1 MRIETDKMVTLV
13 LRLLDEDSSFLRDR
27 VQYADPES
35 PLENLIVTLLPM
47 IAEEVILAAEPKEID
62 EYEDFDAEVEWI
74 EPGHGA
80 VELPPDFLRFRCFRM
95 SDWSRK
101 VTEPLSAEGENY
113 MLYARNYS
121 GRFRGRKRS
130 PAVVITA
137 AEKGARL
144 EFFGSLDPG
153 AYPVETGYIPM
164 PQEDEPGM
172 IRIPRALILRVAE
185 AIAERIKKIRS

>member
-1 MRIETDKMVTLV
+1 MRIETDRMTGLV
-13 LRLLDEDSSFLRDR
+13 LKLLDEDSSFLRDR

-47 IAEEVILAAEPKEID
+47 VAEEVILAAESKDID

-74 EPGHGA
+74 EPGHGT
-80 VELPPDFLRFRCFRM
+80 VELPTDFLRFRCFRM

-101 VTEPLSAEGENY
+101 VTVPLLPEGESHQ
-113 MLYARNYS
+113 LYERNYS
-121 GRFRGRKRS
+121 ERVRGRKRS

-137 AEKGARL
+137 SAGGARL

-153 AYPVETGYIPM
+153 AYPVETGYIPK
-164 PQEDEPGM
+164 PQEDDSGM
-172 IRIPRALILRVAE
+172 MRIPRSLIFRVTE
-185 AIAERIKKIRS
+185 ATAERIKKIRS

>member
-35 PLENLIVTLLPM
+35 PLENLIVTLLPPV
-47 IAEEVILAAEPKEID
+47 AEEVILAAEPKEID
-62 EYEDFDAEVEWI
+62 EYEDFDAEIEWI
-74 EPGHGA
+74 EPGHGI
-80 VELPPDFLRFRCFRM
+80 VDLPADYLRFCCFRM

-101 VTEPLSAEGENY
+101 VTMPLSAEGENY

-121 GRFRGRKRS
+121 GRVRGRKRR
-130 PAVVITA
+130 PAVVVTA
-137 AEKGARL
+137 SAGAARL

-153 AYPVETGYIPM
+153 AYPVETGYIPK
-164 PQEDEPGM
+164 PQDDDCAM
-172 IRIPRALILRVAE
+172 MRIPRALIFRVAE
-185 AIAERIKKIRS
+185 ATAERIKKIRS

>member
-13 LRLLDEDSSFLRDR
+13 LRLLDEDSSFLHDR

-47 IAEEVILAAEPKEID
+47 VAEEVILAAEPKEID

-74 EPGHGA
+74 EPGHGTA
-80 VELPPDFLRFRCFRM
+80 ELPADFLRFFCFRM
-95 SDWSRK
+95 SDWNRK
-101 VTEPLSAEGENY
+101 VTVPLSAYGENY

-121 GRFRGRKRS
+121 GRVRGRKRS
-130 PAVVITA
+130 PALVVTA
-137 AEKGARL
+137 GNGCQRL

-153 AYPVETGYIPM
+153 AYPVETGYIPK
-164 PQEDEPGM
+164 PQEDDSGM
-172 IRIPRALILRVAE
+172 MRIPRSLIFRVAE
-185 AIAERIKKIRS
+185 ATAERIKKISS